1 MTTENSIE
9 ARGLTRKFGDLVAV
23 DDVSFAIPRGEIF
36 AFLGPN
42 GAGKTTTLRML
53 TGLLPPTS
61 GRAIVA
67 GYDMG
72 QQAVRARRGIG
83 VVPENANI
91 YVDLSVWRNLM
102 LMAELYGVSRRER
115 EQRGDELLERF
126 GLRDRKA
133 SQGRT
138 LSKGLRQRLMLCMAL
153 ISGPEILFL
162 DEPTV
167 GLDVA
172 SARLIRQLIHE
183 YNRRGVTVFLTSHNL
198 AEVEE
203 LAGRVAII
211 NHGRLV
217 AIASPAQLQAGAQT
231 ARFVEVTFVEG
242 RLEGD
247 DVEAWPEVSDIEAIA
262 GGLRVRTEVP
272 GRVAQKMLQLAGER
286 GLEVNSVNTRLPS
299 LEEVFVAITERTQP
313 VEEQG

>member
-72 QQAVRARRGIG
+72 RQAVRARRGIG

-115 EQRGDELLERF
+115 EQRGDELLEQF

-183 YNRRGVTVFLTSHNL
+183 YNRQGVTVFLTSHNL

-217 AIASPAQLQAGAQT
+217 AIASPAQLQAGAQA

-242 RLEGD
+242 SLQKD
-247 DVEAWPEVSDIEAIA
+247 DVRGWPEVSDIEAIA